1 MTNIAIIIASQR
13 AFFVNRRLL
22 AYCVAASTRPTN
34 HASTHEWTHA
44 TTNRIDN
51 KSVTNLCRRWHSRQ
65 PATQSRR
72 RVKGSKVSSRW
83 LLPSPIKQRKEKLI
97 KKWERMKIGLFL
109 PTITKYEYVKKI
121 RVHQI
126 PIQLLLRTQGIVLGR
141 PKAGRDL
148 RLRLWPERVFPANLA
163 ALQSNLSLFTTQ
175 VLFQPYWLHSNQ
187 ICPLQ
192 PEQVCSS

>member
-1 MTNIAIIIASQR
+1 MTKIEFIIAPQR
-13 AFFVNRRLL
+13 AFFVNARFL

-97 KKWERMKIGLFL
+97 KKMRENEDWIFFANYHEIQ
-109 PTITKYEYVKKI
+109 ICKKI
-121 RVHQI
+121 QVHQI
-126 PIQLLLRTQGIVLGR
+126 PIQLLLRTQGIEVKWKTQFIKTELKWHYHQTYR
-141 PKAGRDL
+141 SFEWET
-148 RLRLWPERVFPANLA
+148 RLKTF
-163 ALQSNLSLFTTQ
+163 NLSCYKKL
-175 VLFQPYWLHSNQ
+175 Q
-187 ICPLQ
+187 I
-192 PEQVCSS
+192 